1 MRRRVNGRAGLGSH
15 WNWRAGCLALPG
27 CVGDVT
33 GVTVNRGR
41 DRDEDYSAVDAR
53 RIEGHRRRAMPITV
67 GVQGLEGVPDMAV
80 LVGMLGL
87 IACFVGLV
95 SILWSVNHPSR

>member
-1 MRRRVNGRAGLGSH
+1 M
-15 WNWRAGCLALPG
+15 
-27 CVGDVT
+27 GDVA
-33 GVTVNRGR
+33 GATVNRGY
-41 DRDEDYSAVDAR
+41 DRDEDYGAADAR
-53 RIEGHRRRAMPITV
+53 RIKGHRRRAMPSTV
-67 GVQGLEGVPDMAV
+67 IAQGLEGVPDLAA

>member
-1 MRRRVNGRAGLGSH
+1 MPS
-15 WNWRAGCLALPG
+15 
-27 CVGDVT
+27 
-33 GVTVNRGR
+33 TVI
-41 DRDEDYSAVDAR
+41 A
-53 RIEGHRRRAMPITV
+53 
-67 GVQGLEGVPDMAV
+67 QGLEGVPDLAA